1 MFERILVAVESE
13 SDRTPTLAMTTRV
26 ASRDAAEVKVVHV
39 RRLGVHVR
47 GGVYDLETRSEAEQL
62 VAGAVG
68 EAIRRGLTAT
78 GEVLTIDQ
86 DDSIGGGLAHAAAAW
101 EAGAIVMSSRRRSDV
116 SAALRGSVS
125 HDVIRH
131 AACPVVIAPRDVRVV
146 RPLRRLLLAVDGSA
160 AASAAERA
168 AVELARDFRSEITVL
183 HVERPLVM
191 TGLPGEWVAPPPQV
205 DDVTATA
212 VRRLRQQGVAAKPA
226 TDPWIGPVAATIVR
240 TAAELGADLIVVG
253 SRGFADLEAVVRGSV
268 SHEVLHQTEMPV
280 VVARG

>member
-1 MFERILVAVESE
+1 MFERILVAIESE
-13 SDRTPTLAMTTRV
+13 NDCTPTLAMTARV
-26 ASRDAAEVKVVHV
+26 ASRDAAEVRIVHV
-39 RRLGVHVR
+39 RRLGVQVR
-47 GGVYDLETRSEAEQL
+47 GGIFDLETRSEAEQL
-62 VAGAVG
+62 VSTAVA
-68 EAIRRGLTAT
+68 EAVRRGLTAT

-86 DDSIGGGLAHAAAAW
+86 DDSIGAGLAHAAATS

-131 AACPVVIAPRDVRVV
+131 AGCPVVIAPRDVRVV

-160 AASAAERA
+160 AAAAAERA
-168 AVELARDFRSEITVL
+168 ATELAREFRSEITVL

-205 DDVTATA
+205 DEVTAAA
-212 VRRLRQQGVAAKPA
+212 VKRLRRAGVAARPA
-226 TDPWIGPVAATIVR
+226 TDPWVGPIAATIVR
-240 TAAELGADLIVVG
+240 TAAELGADLIIVG
-253 SRGFADLEAVVRGSV
+253 SRGLADLEAVLRGSV

-280 VVARG
+280 VVARA